1 MPSDDAA
8 YASNWLRII
17 LVDLLLSVAA
27 VAAGLWLAIERHRV
41 FGWVVVPAGVAYAV
55 LVARRGLRWRRL
67 RAQRDGA
74 DG

>member
-1 MPSDDAA
+1 VPSDDAA

-27 VAAGLWLAIERHRV
+27 VAAGLWLAVVRHRLY
-41 FGWVVVPAGVAYAV
+41 GWVVVPAGIAYAV

-67 RAQRDGA
+67 RSERT
-74 DG
+74 